1 MGSPNRPVLKQKR
14 RYRYGNA
21 FSFSYPA
28 MFNLVLIYPTI
39 IALSPCSFLTPAHF
53 PSSLFCLA
61 GLITDCHREAE
72 TAKAHRG

>member
-39 IALSPCSFLTPAHF
+39 IALSPCSFSHTRTCRFELMIDTSADASHG
-53 PSSLFCLA
+53 A
-61 GLITDCHREAE
+61 Q
-72 TAKAHRG
+72 